1 MNVLLVED
9 NVDIGDAIAAHVIA
23 DGNRVDWCMNLRDA
37 FRKLLSKKYDL
48 ILLDL
53 RLPDGNGLTLLE
65 DIRSG
70 NDDVPVIIMTAQ
82 DQQSDRLEGVVRGT
96 NDFLVKPFDLAELS
110 NRMRLIRNCAR

>member
-23 DGNRVDWCMNLRDA
+23 DGHRVDWCMNLREA
-37 FRKLLSKKYDL
+37 ARKLMSKTYDL
-48 ILLDL
+48 VLLDL

-70 NDDVPVIIMTAQ
+70 DGELPVIIMTAQ
-82 DQQSDRLEGVVRGT
+82 DQQSDRLEGMVRGT

-110 NRMRLIRNCAR
+110 NRIRLILS